1 MYEFTLFMKSFL
13 TPENGSIKNDILSGI
28 TVALLL
34 VPEAIA
40 FSFIA
45 GVNPMVGL
53 WSAVFVGLITA
64 AFGGRPGMIC
74 GATGAIAIVAAQAY
88 TLGKKSGLDIL
99 KEGGD
104 LAGVTPDDIGLQY
117 LIVALLFAG
126 LVQVFIGVTKLGRFI
141 RLIPHPVMMGFVNGL
156 AIVIAMGQAL
166 FFKSSASFNVDGK
179 MDSTWLPMEGIGIMI
194 GLIALTMAIIVLL
207 PKVTKAVPPSL
218 VAIVAVFGVTLFI
231 PGSRDIKDILIM
243 LTGEAKIDSS
253 LPGVANFSA
262 IPWESKAFY
271 MAIIPISVTIAL
283 VGLIES
289 LLTLQLIDEI
299 TETRGQGNRECVAQG
314 TANILSGLFGGMG
327 GCATIGQSL
336 INMKNGGRGRLS
348 GITGALTLLVLII
361 YGADVIMKIPVA
373 ALVGVMFMIVI
384 STFEW
389 STFKTIG
396 KVNFSEIIVIL
407 AVTLV
412 TVFFHNLALA
422 VLVGVL
428 LSALFF
434 AVESSKHITVTLL
447 KDTKNERIYGVDGIL
462 YFASVAEFSEK
473 FQAKSDAD
481 NIIIDFGEARVC
493 DFSALEAINT
503 MGERYRSAGKNLRVR
518 HLSLDSQRLLKK
530 AGTLVNIETLPDDPQ
545 YTVARLR
552 AEDSA
557 STV

>member
-1 MYEFTLFMKSFL
+1 MAQLTTLKK
-13 TPENGSIKNDILSGI
+13 GSVKDDILSGV

-53 WSAVFVGLITA
+53 WSAVFVGFITA

-74 GATGAIAIVAAQAY
+74 GATGAIAIVAAQAF
-88 TLGKKSGLDIL
+88 TLGKKSGLNIIS
-99 KEGGD
+99 EGGQ
-104 LAGVTPDDIGLQY
+104 LSGTMTPDDLGLQY
-117 LIVALLFAG
+117 LVAALLFAG
-126 LVQVFIGVTKLGRFI
+126 AIQVIVGISKLGRFI

-156 AIVIAMGQAL
+156 AIVIALGQLL
-166 FFKSSASFNVDGK
+166 FFKSTVSFNNDGE
-179 MDSTWLPMEGIGIMI
+179 MISTWLSMDSIGIMV

-207 PKVTKAVPPSL
+207 PKITKAVPPSL
-218 VAIVAVFGVTLFI
+218 VAILVVFGVTYFI
-231 PGSRDIKDILIM
+231 DGSRDIKDILFM

-253 LPGVANFSA
+253 LPGLTNLSSVPWANMDFYLA
-262 IPWESKAFY
+262 IL
-271 MAIIPISVTIAL
+271 PISLTIAM

-314 TANILSGLFGGMG
+314 AANIASGLFGGMG

-348 GITGALTLLVLII
+348 GIVGALTLLLLII
-361 YGADVIMKIPVA
+361 FGADIIMSIPVA

-389 STFKTIG
+389 STFKTVG
-396 KVNFSEIIVIL
+396 KVANSELIVIL

-412 TVFFHNLALA
+412 TVFMHNLALA

-434 AVESSKHITVTLL
+434 AVESSKHVIVTLH
-447 KDTKNERIYGVDGIL
+447 KDSDDERIYGVEGVL
-462 YFASVAEFSEK
+462 YFASASEFMEK
-473 FQAKSDAD
+473 FQAGSDVQ
-481 NIIIDFGEARVC
+481 NIVIDFEEARVG
-493 DFSALEAINT
+493 DFSGLEAINVLAA
-503 MGERYRSAGKNLRVR
+503 RYRSAGKNLRLR
-518 HLSLDSQRLLKK
+518 HLSTETQRILKK
-530 AGTLVNIETLPDDPQ
+530 AGSLVDIETLPDDPE
-545 YTVARLR
+545 YSIARLR
-552 AEDSA
+552 DEDSKIIR
-557 STV
+557 S

>member
-1 MYEFTLFMKSFL
+1 MFSLFTPK
-13 TPENGSIKNDILSGI
+13 NGSIKDDVLSGV

-74 GATGAIAIVAAQAY
+74 GATGAIAIVAAQAFI
-88 TLGKKSGLDIL
+88 LGKKAGLGVIS
-99 KEGGD
+99 EGGT
-104 LAGVTPDDIGLQY
+104 LNGLTPDDLGLQY
-117 LIVALLFAG
+117 LVAALLFAG
-126 LVQVFIGVTKLGRFI
+126 LFQVIIGVSKLGRFI

-156 AIVIAMGQAL
+156 AVVIALGQLL
-166 FFKSSASFNVDGK
+166 FFKSAVSFNANGK
-179 MDSTWLPMEGIGIMI
+179 MDSTWLSADKIGIML
-194 GLIALTMAIIVLL
+194 GLIAVTMGIIVFL
-207 PKVTKAVPPSL
+207 PKLTKAVPPSL
-218 VAIVAVFGVTLFI
+218 VAILVVFGLTMFI
-231 PGSRDIKDILIM
+231 PDARNIKDILIM
-243 LTGEAKIDSS
+243 LTGEAKISS
-253 LPGVANFSA
+253 ALPGFTNLSA
-262 IPWESKAFY
+262 VPWGEMSFY
-271 MAIIPISVTIAL
+271 IAILPISVTIAL

-314 TANILSGLFGGMG
+314 AANIMSGLFGGMG

-348 GITGALTLLVLII
+348 GIVGALTLLVLII
-361 YGADVIMKIPVA
+361 FGADIIMSIPVA

-396 KVNFSEIIVIL
+396 KVDNSEIIVIV

-412 TVFFHNLALA
+412 TVFMHNLALA

-434 AVESSKHITVTLL
+434 AVESSKHITVTMHQ
-447 KDTKNERIYGVDGIL
+447 DTEDERIYGVEGLL
-462 YFASVAEFSEK
+462 YFASVAEFTDK
-473 FQAKSDAD
+473 FQAKSDAQ
-481 NIIIDFGEARVC
+481 NIVIDFEEARVC
-493 DFSALEAINT
+493 DLSGLEAINVL
-503 MGERYRSAGKNLRVR
+503 GERYRNAGKNLRIR
-518 HLSLDSQRLLKK
+518 HLSPDSQRLLKK
-530 AGTLVNIETLPDDPQ
+530 AGALVNIETLPDDPQ
-545 YTVARLR
+545 YSVARLR
-552 AEDSA
+552 SEDSKIIESA
-557 STV
+557 